1 MNKTSVT
8 PKQQINIKLDLQQGW
23 LNPKSIVLKQSDNLS
38 RVFVIR
44 VSNTFPINLT
54 GYEAYLF
61 VKRPDGEV
69 VSTTCTMLDATQGEF
84 MVKLRGGMLRVSGTV
99 QAEVVVGKEG
109 EGTLSFPH
117 FTFTVEESLHDEE
130 VIQEEDLGLVWDLV
144 NKANSAITEVGE
156 SYEAFEGKKEQ
167 EFTEFTQHLQTVF
180 NENESVR
187 NEGEVLRSEA
197 EVLRQQGYE
206 EMQQKVDKVYDSTL
220 TLSYVVVE

>member
-8 PKQQINIKLDLQQGW
+8 PKQQVNIKLDLQQGW
-23 LNPKSIVLKQSDNLS
+23 LNPKPIVFKQSDNLS

-61 VKRPDGEV
+61 VKRPDGDV
-69 VSTTCTMLDATQGEF
+69 VSAVCTMLDATQGEF
-84 MVKLRGGMLRVSGTV
+84 MVKLRGGMLRASGTV

-167 EFTEFTQHLQTVF
+167 EFAEFTQQLQTVF
-180 NENESVR
+180 DENENER
-187 NEGEVLRSEA
+187 NEA
-197 EVLRQQGYE
+197 EIVRQQGYE